1 MDFGEKMTHTNGK
14 MAGKVIGGAIR
25 ELREARGQTLE
36 GLAASAD
43 ISYQYL
49 SGIETGKENFSI
61 RILEKIARA
70 LEIPMLALIAHAYDR
85 DPHRDTT
92 EPGI

>member
-1 MDFGEKMTHTNGK
+1 MNVPKIERQE
-14 MAGKVIGGAIR
+14 AVKVIGAAIR
-25 ELREARGQTLE
+25 ALREQRGQTLE
-36 GLAASAD
+36 RLAMNAG

-70 LEIPMLALIAHAYDR
+70 LDVSLVALISDAYSR
-85 DPHRDTT
+85 DGAAQAPVETAS
-92 EPGI
+92 

>member
-1 MDFGEKMTHTNGK
+1 MSYANGK
-14 MAGKVIGGAIR
+14 TAVKVIGGAIR
-25 ELREARGQTLE
+25 GLREEKGLTLE
-36 GLAASAD
+36 GLAANAD

-70 LEIPMLALIAHAYDR
+70 LDVSLVVLISSAYAGDGAM
-85 DPHRDTT
+85 P
-92 EPGI
+92 EPQAETGT